1 MEVSSVKI
9 FLKKCAEPIFV
20 TFLKL
25 FGCSWLGYFP
35 GIILLFALRAM
46 GATADTQWLW
56 AGLVGTAFTIIF
68 LFCFMVGEGGEN
80 IYRKASRKER
90 LILSVAPPLIWLIL
104 CCLLKVHCEMLIV
117 CPGMIIM
124 GWQKIH
130 VVDYTFFTPLPIG
143 SVCALLYALAI
154 YSGSLMGRRIHKY

>member
-1 MEVSSVKI
+1 MKKL
-9 FLKKCAEPIFV
+9 LKKYAEPLFV
-20 TFLKL
+20 TLLKIL
-25 FGCSWLGYFP
+25 GCSWLGYFP
-35 GIILLFALRAM
+35 GLLILHILRAQ
-46 GATADTQWLW
+46 GATSDTHWLW
-56 AGLVGTAFTIIF
+56 AGLVGTMSTVIF
-68 LFCFMVGEGGEN
+68 LFCFLVGEGGEN

-90 LILSVAPPLIWLIL
+90 LILSVTPPLIWLIL

-124 GWQKIH
+124 GLQKIH